1 MNKLIKVA
9 VTGPESTG
17 KSFLAKALAEHYA
30 TQWVPEFARK
40 YLETLGRPY
49 TYSDILTMAQG
60 QKKEEIRLGAK
71 AHKLLFCD
79 TELINHKIWSLHK
92 YGRVDEWIEA
102 SIHTQPYDLYL
113 LCDIDMPWE
122 PDPLRENPEERF
134 FFFHWF
140 QKEIKTLDKP
150 FGIISGQGTARVQR
164 AIEVVDDFLR
174 KSNL

>member
-1 MNKLIKVA
+1 MDKLIKVA
-9 VTGPESTG
+9 ITGPESTG
-17 KSFLAKALAEHYA
+17 KSYLAKALAKHYA
-30 TQWVPEFARK
+30 TQWVPEFARQ

-49 TYSDILTMAQG
+49 AYSDILTMAQG

-71 AHKLLFCD
+71 ANSLLFCD

-102 SIHTQPYDLYL
+102 SIRTQPYDVYL

-122 PDPLRENPEERF
+122 PDPLRENPDERF

-140 QKEIKTLDKP
+140 QKEIKVLEKP
-150 FGIISGQGTARVQR
+150 FYTISGMGAQRVQR
-164 AIEVVDDFLR
+164 AIDAIDDFLARR
-174 KSNL
+174 KA